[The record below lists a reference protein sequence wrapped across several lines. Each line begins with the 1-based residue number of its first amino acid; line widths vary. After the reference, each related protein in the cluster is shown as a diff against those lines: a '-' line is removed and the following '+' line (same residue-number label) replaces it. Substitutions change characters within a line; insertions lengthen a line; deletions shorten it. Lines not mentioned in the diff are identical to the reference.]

1 MANDKG
7 MRSAVLE
14 RVASLPDDAAFTA
27 KDFSDIADADTTR
40 HALKTLADAGEI
52 RRAARG
58 VYYRPRRSALLGSEL
73 PPDVDSVARAVA
85 RTRGWTIAP
94 SGALALNLLGLDE
107 QVPAAFEYVSDGPY
121 HAMDVR
127 GTPVRFKH
135 TANKDVTSMSPSTL
149 LVVQALKALGQGN
162 ATPDKLRAVS
172 ARLSEDDRST
182 LLVETVW
189 STQWVREACKA
200 VAAEGGAR

>member
-1 MANDKG
+1 M
-7 MRSAVLE
+7 
-14 RVASLPDDAAFTA
+14 
-27 KDFSDIADADTTR
+27 
-40 HALKTLADAGEI
+40 
-52 RRAARG
+52 
-58 VYYRPRRSALLGSEL
+58 
-73 PPDVDSVARAVA
+73 
-85 RTRGWTIAP
+85 
-94 SGALALNLLGLDE
+94 
-107 QVPAAFEYVSDGPY
+107 PAAFEYVSDGPY

>member
-1 MANDKG
+1 MANDRG

-27 KDFSDIADADTTR
+27 KDFSDIADADTAR

-94 SGALALNLLGLDE
+94 SGSLALNLLGIDT
-107 QVPAAFEYVSDGPY
+107 QVPAAYEYVSDGPY
-121 HAMDVR
+121 LTMVVG
-127 GTPVRFKH
+127 GTAVRFKH
-135 TANKDVTSMSPSTL
+135 TANKDVTSMSPTTL
-149 LVVQALKALGQGN
+149 LVIQALKALGSDG
-162 ATPDKLRAVS
+162 ATDEVLGRIS
-172 ARLSEDDRST
+172 ERLGEDERDA
-182 LLVETVW
+182 LLDETVW
-189 STQWVREACKA
+189 STQWIREACREIA
-200 VAAEGGAR
+200 REGDEP